1 LILPLRILAWFGLA
15 TLRIRSRAEDFFLH
29 VAAMSSLAGRSFLR
43 LPLIARNFNLSVEQ
57 MYAIG
62 IESIPLVTITAIFL
76 GAETVV
82 QAQYQFSGFIPN
94 KLLGVAVCKGI
105 INELG
110 PVVTSLVI
118 SARVA
123 TAIAAEVGSMKTTE
137 QLDAMTILSLDP
149 VRYLFVPKM
158 VACMVMVPMLVI
170 WSELMAILA
179 SIVTVLVSIDVT
191 MYVYL
196 NGLRFLF
203 NSMDLIT
210 GVLKTSVF
218 GAIIALTG
226 CHFGLQARGGAEGVG
241 LATTKAVMTSA
252 VLILIFDYIV
262 AALIW

>member
-1 LILPLRILAWFGLA
+1 
-15 TLRIRSRAEDFFLH
+15 
-29 VAAMSSLAGRSFLR
+29 
-43 LPLIARNFNLSVEQ
+43 
-57 MYAIG
+57 
-62 IESIPLVTITAIFL
+62 
-76 GAETVV
+76 
-82 QAQYQFSGFIPN
+82 
-94 KLLGVAVCKGI
+94 
-105 INELG
+105 
-110 PVVTSLVI
+110 
-118 SARVA
+118 
-123 TAIAAEVGSMKTTE
+123 
-137 QLDAMTILSLDP
+137 
-149 VRYLFVPKM
+149 
-158 VACMVMVPMLVI
+158 
-170 WSELMAILA
+170 
-179 SIVTVLVSIDVT
+179 